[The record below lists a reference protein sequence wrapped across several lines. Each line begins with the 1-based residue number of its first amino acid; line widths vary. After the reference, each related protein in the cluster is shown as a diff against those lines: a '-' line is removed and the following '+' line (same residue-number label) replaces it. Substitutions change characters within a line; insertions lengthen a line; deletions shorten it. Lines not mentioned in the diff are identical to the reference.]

1 MTRRQLIL
9 LCILDGFGVTD
20 ASPSNAISAAK
31 LPNWQY
37 LWNNSPHT
45 LINASEQFVG
55 LPSGQMG
62 NSEVG
67 HMNIGSGRPVRQ
79 LLPRIN
85 EAIAAGEL
93 VHNQALQ
100 EFIAELKSKGG
111 ACHLLGVASDG
122 GVHGHIDHIIALM
135 QILADAGIKTWL
147 HLFTDGRDVAPTSA
161 KEQGF
166 IVKLQQAADAL
177 PNVHIATIGG
187 RYFGMDRD
195 NNWERVEYAYQAIVS
210 GIGLEAHN
218 AVDAIN
224 RAYARG
230 ENDEFIKPTVLDDYE
245 GAQANDAIF
254 MTNFRPDRARQIMQA
269 FSMDNFAGF
278 VRPIPTFTALG
289 VADYWSEDC
298 PLTIPAMF
306 PLEKLS
312 ATLGEVLANCGLK
325 QLRIAETEKFNHVT
339 YFLSGANGAFAG
351 EERILIPSP
360 KVATYDLQPE
370 MSAFEV
376 TDKLVEAINSGAY
389 DFIAVNYA
397 NPDMV
402 GHTGDLNA
410 AIKAVEAVDL
420 CLGRLRAAI
429 DAAGGVMIVTAD
441 HGNVEQMQDAKGN
454 PHTQHTTNLVPFLI
468 YGAVDLSLRDG
479 GALCDIAPTILQLM
493 RLKQPTE
500 MSGNS
505 LIAGISKTI
514 LV

>member
-1 MTRRQLIL
+1 MKKQKPIL
-9 LCILDGFGVTD
+9 LCILDGWGISD
-20 ASPSNAISAAK
+20 ATENNPIAAAQ
-31 LPNWQY
+31 LPNWQL
-37 LWNNSPHT
+37 LWNETPRT
-45 LINASEQFVG
+45 LLNASEQFVG

-85 EAIAAGEL
+85 ESIAAGEL
-93 VHNQALQ
+93 AQNQALQ
-100 EFIAELKSKGG
+100 DFIAKLKASGG

-135 QILADAGIKTWL
+135 QIISNAGVKTWL
-147 HLFTDGRDVAPTSA
+147 HLFTDGRDVAPKSA
-161 KEQGF
+161 QEQGF
-166 IVKLQQAADAL
+166 VVKLQQAADL
-177 PNVHIATIGG
+177 LSNVSIATIGG

-195 NNWERVEYAYQAIVS
+195 NNWDRVEYAYQAIVE

-218 AVDAIN
+218 ALDAVK
-224 RAYARG
+224 RAYERG
-230 ENDEFIKPTVLDDYE
+230 ENDEFIKPTVLDGYE
-245 GAQANDAIF
+245 RAAAHDGIF

-269 FSMDNFAGF
+269 FTMDNFSCF
-278 VRPIPTFTALG
+278 ERSILTFTALG

-298 PLTIPAMF
+298 PLTISAMF
-306 PLEKLS
+306 PLEKLT
-312 ATLGEVLANCGLK
+312 ATLGEVISNNGLT

-360 KVATYDLQPE
+360 KVATYDMLPE

-376 TDKLVEAINSGAY
+376 TDKLVEAINSGNY

-402 GHTGDLNA
+402 GHTGDLVA
-410 AIKAVEAVDL
+410 ATKAVEAVDL
-420 CLGRLRAAI
+420 CLGRLLEAI
-429 DAAGGVMIVTAD
+429 NTTGGVMLVTAD
-441 HGNVEQMQDAKGN
+441 HGNVEQMKDSKGN
-454 PHTQHTTNLVPFLI
+454 PHTQHTTNLVPFI
-468 YGAVDLSLRDG
+468 VFGAGDLHLHDG

-493 RLKQPTE
+493 QLKQPPE
-500 MSGNS
+500 ISGKS
-505 LIAGISKTI
+505 LI
-514 LV
+514 